1 MPAEL
6 KKGLY
11 ESLLTRSVNE
21 QLQGLAGRHLAA
33 ESQAVDPAE
42 RSRIY
47 TDYAARTVKEALA
60 HCDSA
65 EEARAL
71 VNLLSRTARDFVA
84 KKSGEALVCADT
96 VAEDRLLTEV
106 REMTSAAAARPQTS
120 VAHTALLTGTAKTDP
135 ALASE
140 IKREIASADRI
151 DWLVSFIRFSAVSR
165 LYDDLKAF
173 TQRGGR
179 LRVIT
184 TTYIGATE
192 VKAVEMLAK
201 LPNAEIRIE
210 YSGSRTR
217 HHAKAY
223 LFHRETGFSTA
234 YIGSSNL
241 SGAALT
247 GGLEWNL
254 KLAAK
259 ETPEIF
265 AKAAATFEAYW
276 SDARFETFVPDRD
289 DERLRTA
296 LKREACGGK
305 RDPAAPVT
313 WGSFEPYPYQAAVLE
328 ALAAERSAGHT
339 RNLVVA
345 ATGTGK
351 TAIAAFDYQLQI
363 KNGICP
369 KLLFVAHRKEI
380 LLQAQA
386 CFRSIL
392 RDANFGSLMTGDAK
406 PADNRAVFASVQT
419 LKNPVNLTGFAR
431 DHFDMVVAD
440 ETHHA
445 AADSYDTVLEYF
457 TPKILLGLTATPER
471 ADGRSIL
478 GYFDGRIAAE
488 IRLPEAIEQNLLVPF
503 NYFVLTDPVS
513 LADIPWRSGHFDVK
527 ALENRYTQGDSSK
540 ARTQAFFTALETYA
554 PEKEELRAVVFCVTQ
569 EHARYVT
576 GMLAAQGYK
585 AMAVTA
591 ETPSDDRERVKER
604 LEKGEVEILCTV
616 DVLSEGADFP
626 CINTVVFL
634 RPTESLT
641 VFLQQLGR
649 GLRKYPQKDA
659 LTVLDFVAAGNR
671 RFSFESRYRAL
682 LRTADTGVVRQIVNG
697 FDALPAGCSVTME
710 RVAKETVLE
719 NIRQCFTGKKG
730 LLNLAQSFMAE
741 GRSADLAAFLRFAE
755 LSLSDFY
762 DRACDTFASFRLLW
776 DVACGS
782 NINRPLP
789 EGITQAKLGKA
800 LLRLATTE
808 DPVWGKT
815 IVGLLADDSGV
826 PADEFE
832 NSALRAFV
840 RLIWDERLPCDG
852 NDYLAA
858 RLKSLRQVAW
868 LTDEIRTLL
877 TVKAESCRREMKDL
891 GVAGTYLKVH
901 GTYHRSAVLAALKPE
916 QKNLQ
921 AGVLWIP
928 EKRVDVFFVTI
939 NKSEKHFTANTL
951 YEDLALTDTVFQWQ
965 SQNSTTDTSPT
976 GERYIHH
983 AERASDIVLFVR
995 GFKGEGKIADPYVC
1009 LGKVKYLSHTGNR
1022 PMTIRFALEE
1032 KLTGELLTLCRP
1044 YGD

>member
-210 YSGSRTR
+210 YS
-217 HHAKAY
+217 
-223 LFHRETGFSTA
+223 
-234 YIGSSNL
+234 
-241 SGAALT
+241 
-247 GGLEWNL
+247 
-254 KLAAK
+254 
-259 ETPEIF
+259 
-265 AKAAATFEAYW
+265 AAATFEAYW
-276 SDARFETFVPDRD
+276 SDARFETFVPGRD

-351 TAIAAFDYQLQI
+351 TAIAAFDYQRQI
-363 KNGICP
+363 KNGIRP

-406 PADNRAVFASVQT
+406 PANNREVFASVQT

-527 ALENRYTQGDSSK
+527 ALENRYTQGNSSK
-540 ARTQAFFTALETYA
+540 VRTQAFFTALETYA

-591 ETPSDDRERVKER
+591 ETPSADRERVKER

-682 LRTADTGVVRQIVNG
+682 LRTADTGIVRQIMNG

-762 DRACDTFASFRLLW
+762 DRACDMFASFTLLW
-776 DVACGS
+776 DAACGS

-826 PADEFE
+826 PADEFD

-965 SQNSTTDTSPT
+965 SQNSTMDTSPT

-1009 LGKVKYLSHTGNR
+1009 FGKVKYLSHTGNR